1 MTIDADAI
9 TKQMQSAFTYE
20 ESLQIAFDAFMLPEV
35 RQAYIRWILNADPN
49 PAVLENDLVDF
60 FQTLK

>member
-1 MTIDADAI
+1 MAIDADAI

-35 RQAYIRWILNADPN
+35 ATSLHPLD
-49 PAVLENDLVDF
+49 
-60 FQTLK
+60 T